1 MVRIQKLSVLV
12 IQLSD
17 LDANINILQRVSR
30 KKCIFVAKIVAVGS
44 ADLGDRDVVVPRR
57 AEVGGERAMFV
68 GRETWIAIRES
79 ESV

>member
-1 MVRIQKLSVLV
+1 
-12 IQLSD
+12 
-17 LDANINILQRVSR
+17 VSR
-30 KKCIFVAKIVAVGS
+30 KKCIFVAKIVAVES